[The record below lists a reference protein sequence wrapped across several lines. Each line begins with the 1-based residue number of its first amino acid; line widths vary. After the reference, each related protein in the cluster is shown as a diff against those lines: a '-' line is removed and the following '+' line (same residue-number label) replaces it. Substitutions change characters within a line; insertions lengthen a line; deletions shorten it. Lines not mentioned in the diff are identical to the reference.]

1 MVLKNLILI
10 VLACVVIYLYYTF
23 AGDKPDR
30 LVAALVIAT
39 EKDHKNLDVDFNS
52 PVRYLGHFPESRGEL
67 FQIRLRPI
75 TFEGF
80 TENYSMLDYFL
91 KRGLPDDANLLDIRY
106 EGDVPGGPLIVIQ
119 FKTPMD
125 VNIKESGGLRGL
137 HISYKPA

>member
-1 MVLKNLILI
+1 MKNLILI
-10 VLACVVIYLYYTF
+10 ILASLAVYLYFTF
-23 AGDKPDR
+23 TGDKPDR

-52 PVRYLGHFPESRGEL
+52 PVRYLGHFPETPSDL
-67 FQIRLRPI
+67 FQIQLRPI

-91 KRGLPDDANLLDIRY
+91 KRGLPDDANLLDIRF
-106 EGDVPGGPLIVIQ
+106 EGDVPGGPFIVLQ
-119 FKTPMD
+119 FKTVMD
-125 VNIKESGGLRGL
+125 VTIREASGLRGV